1 MFSTP
6 LHDDV
11 IYAPR
16 PIQPLGTMDEDSWI
30 LALTNTQTLTHSVV
44 DDRRLWRKSH
54 RGEVVWPPHLETA
67 LIEGLQHYR
76 PPVCRQ
82 TVLLR
87 QYPGRN
93 KFISHYI
100 FSKTGEYRTTKQ
112 VGSRVQQLRELWPS
126 PELRDLLFPTPS
138 PRVESPWTTLET
150 PGTETSHLTI
160 FITIT
165 SEEGGPRGS
174 YQSSEQTLYRDEGVV
189 YLSPRPRRL
198 VDIDPGVVLA
208 SAAAIIAESRFDVYT
223 ERGVVHTEVAEH
235 QFLEDMRPGYFYR
248 VELIPLFWDVIV
260 NSPDPTRYT
269 ILHQATKL
277 DGAVV
282 FSATYLFRY
291 RSESSTGWSTQT
303 IHEG

>member
-1 MFSTP
+1 
-6 LHDDV
+6 
-11 IYAPR
+11 
-16 PIQPLGTMDEDSWI
+16 MDEDSWI

-138 PRVESPWTTLET
+138 PRVESPWTTPKHQEPRRL
-150 PGTETSHLTI
+150 TSQYSSRSHPRKEAQG
-160 FITIT
+160 FIP
-165 SEEGGPRGS
+165 EFR
-174 YQSSEQTLYRDEGVV
+174 QTLYRDEGVV
-189 YLSPRPRRL
+189 SFSRPRRL

-248 VELIPLFWDVIV
+248 VDYSAVLGRHSEQ
-260 NSPDPTRYT
+260 SRSYS
-269 ILHQATKL
+269 LHHPAPATKL

-282 FSATYLFRY
+282 FSATYFRY
-291 RSESSTGWSTQT
+291 RSESSTGGALRPYMKASV
-303 IHEG
+303 